1 MVVPDVILCVCSPV
15 LWLYLDSGSGH
26 SKKKGDH
33 RGLVGGVWSK
43 FHGALCSP
51 RGYLSSCLLL
61 PGVMQTWRSK
71 AVILGSFSLG
81 DSQGFW
87 AE

>member
-1 MVVPDVILCVCSPV
+1 MVVPDVILCVCSPA
-15 LWLYLDSGSGH
+15 LQLYLDSGSGH

-51 RGYLSSCLLL
+51 RGYLSSCLEPSPSWGNPDLE
-61 PGVMQTWRSK
+61 V
-71 AVILGSFSLG
+71 
-81 DSQGFW
+81 QGCHTGLIQSW
-87 AE
+87 